1 MKLQDSIHRKS
12 LHVAILCRSLTPPNS
27 VANVALHHA
36 KELAAQG
43 IQVSLLSDSLPK
55 KGLLKKLAAGVTGH
69 EFHTF
74 RFDALHR
81 FGHLPTVF
89 AFSITGLLA
98 LRRLDRRQSIDALI
112 VHSHPDGALVG
123 RWWNWRRR
131 RPYALVS
138 HGVVF
143 DRPPGTYD
151 PLLSWLYRITTRP
164 AFASADLVV
173 ALSPAMAA
181 LAKDYGA
188 RASRIRLIPNG
199 IEASEIGL
207 DQSPS
212 SAQAPTE
219 DVFRLLFIGTLAPV
233 KGLDV
238 LLHACAWLHHQDFAF
253 SLSLIGSGSPAALAS
268 YRSLALELG
277 LADRVDFLGLIPRQ
291 RLGSHYQQHHL
302 MVIPSRSDPLPTV
315 VLEAMLAGCPVLG
328 AAVGGI
334 PFLLENGV
342 AGTLVQPE
350 SATALAQAITG
361 LAADPHRRL
370 QIADRARSVAQQKFS
385 WGQCGL
391 QLADGLYELFNLK

>member
-1 MKLQDSIHRKS
+1 M
-12 LHVAILCRSLTPPNS
+12 HVAILCRSLDPPNS

-43 IQVSLLSDSLPK
+43 IQVSLLSDSFPDS
-55 KGLLKKLAAGVTGH
+55 LAAGVAG
-69 EFHTF
+69 ESFHPF

-89 AFSITGLLA
+89 VFSLHALIA
-98 LRRLDRRQSIDALI
+98 LRRLDRRQPIDALI
-112 VHSHPDGALVG
+112 VHSHPDAAVVG

-138 HGVVF
+138 HGVIF

-164 AFASADLVV
+164 AFARADLVV

-188 RASRIRLIPNG
+188 RASSIRLIPNG

-207 DQSPS
+207 DQSS
-212 SAQAPTE
+212 CSAQAPTE

-238 LLHACAWLHHQDFAF
+238 LLHACAWLHQHDFAF

-277 LADRVDFLGLIPRQ
+277 LGDRVDFLGPIPRQ

-334 PFLLENGV
+334 PFLLENGD

-350 SATALAQAITG
+350 SASALAQAITR

-370 QIADRARSVAQQKFS
+370 QLAARALSVAQQKFS
-385 WGQCGL
+385 WHHSGRLLAAGL
-391 QLADGLYELFNLK
+391 NELCDDGCDTHGFRGT